1 MEWER
6 SADGVVVTLGSEGF
20 CRGAMVVPLS
30 GSETHGFIFFN
41 LF

>member
-6 SADGVVVTLGSEGF
+6 SADGVVVTLGSEEF